1 MIPYS
6 DGHPARAYRISWN
19 KTASQAD
26 HAGQPP
32 SSFLF
37 LHQGRARPAQGAG
50 RMTAFGQVLG
60 L

>member
-1 MIPYS
+1 MATAIRPELIGS
-6 DGHPARAYRISWN
+6 LQN

-50 RMTAFGQVLG
+50 RSIAFGQVLG